1 MSLQWMDGKSYL
13 GQIAQVSN
21 LSGPQSATL
30 MEPICAICLWKVKI
44 KESFVALSILQCLD
58 KKGLSECLPLGW
70 EGGGEEQP
78 YGSQGRGRG
87 RSSKGRKNIF
97 KHFAQIVQTN
107 TVVLGSYFSFFL
119 FFFIV
124 L

>member
-30 MEPICAICLWKVKI
+30 MEPICAICLSKVKI
-44 KESFVALSILQCLD
+44 KESFVVLAILQCWD

-70 EGGGEEQP
+70 EGGREG
-78 YGSQGRGRG
+78 GR
-87 RSSKGRKNIF
+87 
-97 KHFAQIVQTN
+97 AA
-107 TVVLGSYFSFFL
+107 
-119 FFFIV
+119 
-124 L
+124 

>member
-44 KESFVALSILQCLD
+44 KESFVALSILQCWD

-70 EGGGEEQP
+70 EGGRESSLMAPREE
-78 YGSQGRGRG
+78 GGGG
-87 RSSKGRKNIF
+87 AAK
-97 KHFAQIVQTN
+97 
-107 TVVLGSYFSFFL
+107 
-119 FFFIV
+119 
-124 L
+124 